1 MLRRC
6 PWRRDELLP
15 VGNGLLHLP
24 SGELHAATPQLFC
37 LNATDVPFVPTA
49 PAPRRW
55 RKFLKQLWG
64 EDRESIETLSDWFGY
79 CLTPDTRQQKILM
92 IVGPRRSGKGTIA
105 KVLARLVGTDNVV
118 APTLASLG
126 SNFGLQPLI
135 GKSLAIISDA
145 RLGARADQAAIA
157 ERLLAISGE
166 DPVTIDRKHMLA
178 WTGRLPT
185 RFVILTNEL
194 PRLTDASG
202 ALASRMI
209 VLLLTESFF
218 GREDHGLADRL
229 FGELP
234 AILNVARQGF
244 LRLRK
249 RGHFIQPESAQ
260 EAIGELEALGSP
272 VGAFIRE
279 QCNVGPA
286 FEIEVELLFIGWLN
300 WCKAN
305 GRKKHGTIQTFG
317 RDLRAKLPGLKIV
330 RPREGDDRHRKYVG
344 IDLKQ

>member
-1 MLRRC
+1 M
-6 PWRRDELLP
+6 
-15 VGNGLLHLP
+15 
-24 SGELHAATPQLFC
+24 
-37 LNATDVPFVPTA
+37 
-49 PAPRRW
+49 PR
-55 RKFLKQLWG
+55 
-64 EDRESIETLSDWFGY
+64 S
-79 CLTPDTRQQKILM
+79 
-92 IVGPRRSGKGTIA
+92 
-105 KVLARLVGTDNVV
+105 LARLVGTDNVV

-229 FGELP
+229 YGELP
-234 AILNVARQGF
+234 GILNVARRGF

-260 EAIGELEALGSP
+260 EAIAELEALGSP

-286 FEIEVELLFIGWLN
+286 FEIEVELLFDRLAQAGA
-300 WCKAN
+300 KRN
-305 GRKKHGTIQTFG
+305 GRKKHGTIP
-317 RDLRAKLPGLKIV
+317 DVRARSARQAAWPENCPSTRRR
-330 RPREGDDRHRKYVG
+330 RPASQVCRHRSEAMKTAPNDTKSEKVVRDGPRWSALTYAREKKTPAQKYPHNWVDRG
-344 IDLKQ
+344 PARTDFSPAPAGRR

>member
-1 MLRRC
+1 
-6 PWRRDELLP
+6 
-15 VGNGLLHLP
+15 
-24 SGELHAATPQLFC
+24 
-37 LNATDVPFVPTA
+37 
-49 PAPRRW
+49 
-55 RKFLKQLWG
+55 
-64 EDRESIETLSDWFGY
+64 
-79 CLTPDTRQQKILM
+79 M
-92 IVGPRRSGKGTIA
+92 IVGPRRSGKSTIA
-105 KVLARLVGTDNVV
+105 RVLARLVGTDNVV

-145 RLGARADQAAIA
+145 RLGARADQAAIV

-234 AILNVARQGF
+234 GILNTARQGL

-260 EAIGELEALGSP
+260 EAIAELESLGSP
-272 VGAFIRE
+272 VGAFVRE

-286 FEIEVELLFIGWLN
+286 FEIETELLFTSWLN
-300 WCKAN
+300 WCQAN
-305 GRKKHGTIQTFG
+305 GRKKHGTVQTFG
-317 RDLRAKLPGLKIV
+317 RDLRATLPSVKIV